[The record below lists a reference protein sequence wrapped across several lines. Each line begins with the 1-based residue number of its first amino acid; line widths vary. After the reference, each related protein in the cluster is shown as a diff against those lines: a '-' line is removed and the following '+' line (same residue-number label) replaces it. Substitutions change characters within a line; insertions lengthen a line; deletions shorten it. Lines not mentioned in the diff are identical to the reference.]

1 MVSRRANRRHHHVE
15 MDEQVQALRYSRR
28 RTAWQE
34 IARLSLAAPAARWR
48 VVACLGDCR
57 RVSL

>member
-1 MVSRRANRRHHHVE
+1 MVSRRVNRRHYHLE
-15 MDEQVQALRYSRR
+15 MDEQIQALRYSRR

-34 IARLSLAAPAARWR
+34 IARHSLAAPAARWR
-48 VVACLGDCR
+48 VVACFGDCR